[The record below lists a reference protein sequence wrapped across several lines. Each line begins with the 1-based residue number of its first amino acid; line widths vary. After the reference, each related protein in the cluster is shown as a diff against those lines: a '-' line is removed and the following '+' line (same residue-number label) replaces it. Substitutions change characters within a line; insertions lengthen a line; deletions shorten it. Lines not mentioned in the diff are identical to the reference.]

1 MRPFF
6 LFNDILNIAFNLS
19 ESMRIIFAVITGVL
33 LFSCDQKP
41 DHRFERLDATVT
53 GIDFV
58 NEIIEKDSFNILH
71 NEYMYNGGGVG
82 IGDLNND
89 TLPDIV
95 FTANKIR
102 SRIYLNKGG
111 FKFQDIT
118 DRFKGMVA
126 GQWMSGVVV
135 VDVNADG
142 WKDVYMTSTMN
153 DDPEMRRNQFW
164 LNEGLA
170 SDGLPTFREAAAE
183 FGIDDRGH
191 SMHAAFLD
199 YDLDGDL
206 DLYVLNNVISK
217 EVPTNYRPKLRD
229 GSSPNND
236 AFYENLGNGKF
247 QNITLKAGI
256 TIEGYG
262 LGIAVADFNKDLY
275 PDLYISNDYISNDI
289 LYLNQRNGTFK
300 DQSEVYLSHQSR
312 FSMGNDAADVNN
324 DGNPEIITMDMMP
337 EDYFRK
343 KQTINGNSYYV
354 YYNNQKYGYQNQY
367 IRNMFQVHNG
377 FLDSVML
384 PFSEQ
389 AQMSGVYQTEW
400 SWSPLFADYDN
411 DGDKDLLVTNGFP
424 MDLTD
429 KDFTNYKAEYFGSLI
444 TEEELLARIPIVK
457 VSNYAF
463 ENKGDLKF
471 ENVTESWG
479 MKIPSFSNGASF
491 VDLDLDGDLDYVVNN
506 IDDPAFVYHN
516 MTNEQENAS
525 HNWLRIDVRG
535 VGANPDAIGAYAE
548 IWSAGNYQFL
558 EKNLSRGYIS
568 SVDPILHFGL
578 GNLQKVDSVRIVWPW
593 TKQELVVKDPKINQV
608 LRVTPAKAVGLK
620 RVKTTSVSAPI
631 FNKRDDVFNYVHT
644 ETDYVDF
651 FQGQAVMQHKYSMI
665 GPVMDAGDIDGDGMD
680 EILVGGGFGHPA
692 TAFRFEKG
700 KYISMII
707 PGWSGDRN
715 VQTSDLLLADMDND
729 KDADIIEI
737 AGGYSQEDIGI
748 YKHALYRNQDGRFVK
763 EELPVPAFIGSVVR
777 SEDVD
782 RDGDLDLFIGQRV
795 KRKNFPY
802 SGPSWILINNGSDFK
817 PMPFDLE
824 MVTDAAFTDL
834 DGDGWKDLIVTREL
848 NTITWLKNESG
859 KSFRIMEKQ
868 EWAELHGFWESV
880 TVADLDQNGSDDLI
894 FGNLGDNHRFTV
906 SEQYPFRVYGVDV
919 DKNGV
924 ADPVCTSY
932 WKDKSGI
939 MTEYPVNYMDELF
952 AQSPYFRKLFTSYTT
967 FSYTPM
973 NQIYENDTIGQ
984 QRIRYSNFTSSVMFW
999 NDKGKLTRQDLPG
1012 TLQSTPLKKTLVND
1026 FTGDGNVDILIGG
1039 NDHSFDVSTGNY
1051 DAGRGMLL
1059 TSGENKQ
1066 LTVLHP
1072 SQTGL
1077 RIMGQV
1083 NSLMMTMGE
1092 KPLIIV
1098 GINRRVVQVYSP
1110 KSSLK

>member
-1 MRPFF
+1 MKLFLALAFGFF
-6 LFNDILNIAFNLS
+6 LI
-19 ESMRIIFAVITGVL
+19 
-33 LFSCDQKP
+33 SCNQTP
-41 DHRFERLDATVT
+41 DYRFQRLDASTT

-89 TLPDIV
+89 SLPDVI
-95 FTANKIR
+95 FTANKTR
-102 SRIYLNKGG
+102 SRIYLNKGD

-118 DRFKGMVA
+118 DRFKGLVS
-126 GQWMSGVVV
+126 GQWLSGVVV
-135 VDVNADG
+135 VDINADG
-142 WKDVYMTSTMN
+142 WKDVYLTSTMN
-153 DDPEMRRNQFW
+153 DDPEMRRNQLW
-164 LNEGLA
+164 LNEGA
-170 SDGLPTFREAAAE
+170 GIDGLPSFREAAAE

-199 YDLDGDL
+199 FDLDGDL

-236 AFYENLGNGKF
+236 HFYENLGNGKF
-247 QNITLKAGI
+247 RDITIQAGI

-262 LGIAVADFNKDLY
+262 LGIAVTDFNKDRY

-289 LYLNQRNGTFK
+289 LYLNQRDGTFK
-300 DQSEVYLSHQSR
+300 DYSETYLSHQSR

-354 YYNNQKYGYQNQY
+354 YFNNQKYGYQNQY
-367 IRNMFQVHNG
+367 IRNMFHVHNG

-389 AQMSGVYQTEW
+389 AQMAGVYQTEW

-463 ENKGDLKF
+463 ENTGDLKF
-471 ENVTESWG
+471 QNVTESWG
-479 MKIPSFSNGASF
+479 MKIPSFSNGAAF

-506 IDDPAFVYHN
+506 IDDPAFVYKN
-516 MTNEQENAS
+516 LTNDSKEKN
-525 HNWLRIDVRG
+525 HFWIRIDVKG
-535 VGANPDAIGAYAE
+535 SGLNPDAIGAYAE
-548 IWSAGNYQFL
+548 VWSNGNYQFL

-578 GNLQKVDSVRIVWPW
+578 GGQEKIDSI
-593 TKQELVVKDPKINQV
+593 
-608 LRVTPAKAVGLK
+608 RVTWPQTELKVVLKNPAVNQIIRVDPASA
-620 RVKTTSVSAPI
+620 VKTKLSVPKSKSNPL
-631 FNKRDDVFNYVHT
+631 FKRTDQILSYPHS

-651 FQGQAVMQHKYSMI
+651 FQGQAVMQHKFSMI
-665 GPVMDAGDIDGDGMD
+665 GPVIKSADLDGDDSD
-680 EILVGGGFGHPA
+680 EILIGAGFGHPA
-692 TAFRFEKG
+692 VAFATKNG
-700 KYISMII
+700 KYLPYEIA
-707 PGWSGDRN
+707 GWSGERET
-715 VQTSDLLLADMDND
+715 QTADLLMLDIDN
-729 KDADIIEI
+729 DADIDMIEI
-737 AGGYSQEDIGI
+737 AGGYSQEDPTKYQHI
-748 YKHALYRNQDGRFVK
+748 LFRNQNGKYLK
-763 EELPVPAFIGSVVR
+763 EPLPIPSFIGSVVR
-777 SEDVD
+777 AEDVD

-795 KRKNFPY
+795 NRKNFPY
-802 SGPSWILINNGSDFK
+802 AGSSWMLINQGGSFN
-817 PMPFDLE
+817 PQSYDLE

-834 DGDGWKDLIVTREL
+834 DGDGWKDLVVTREL
-848 NTITWLKNESG
+848 NSITWMKNNSG
-859 KSFRIMEKQ
+859 KGFVISEKP
-868 EWAELHGFWESV
+868 EWAGLHGFWESI
-880 TVADLDQNGSDDLI
+880 TVADLDRNGSEDLL
-894 FGNLGDNHRFTV
+894 FGNLGDNHRFTI
-906 SEQYPFRVYGVDV
+906 SDSYPFRVYGVDL

-924 ADPVCTSY
+924 VDPVCTSY
-932 WKDKSGI
+932 WKDKDGI

-973 NQIYENDTIGQ
+973 NQIYGNDTIAQ
-984 QRIRYSNFTSSVMFW
+984 RRIRYSNFTKSLMFW
-999 NDKGKLTRQDLPG
+999 NEKGKLIRQELPS
-1012 TLQSTPLKKTLVND
+1012 TLQNTPLKKTLIYD
-1026 FTGDGNVDILIGG
+1026 FTGDGRIDILIAG

-1051 DAGRGMLL
+1051 DAGRGMI
-1059 TSGENKQ
+1059 
-1066 LTVLHP
+1066 LTVNSERQLGVLQP
-1072 SQTGL
+1072 AQTGL
-1077 RIMGQV
+1077 SVMGQV
-1083 NSLMMTMGE
+1083 NSLTLVKGAS
-1092 KPLIIV
+1092 PIV
-1098 GINRRVVQVYSP
+1098 VFGINRKPVQAYTLN
-1110 KSSLK
+1110 K

>member
-1 MRPFF
+1 MRLFF
-6 LFNDILNIAFNLS
+6 LFHDILNIAFNLS
-19 ESMRIIFAVITGVL
+19 ELMRIIFAVITSVL
-33 LFSCDQKP
+33 LFSCDHKP
-41 DHRFERLDATVT
+41 DYRFQRLDASST

-89 TLPDIV
+89 SLPDIV

-102 SRIYLNKGG
+102 SRIYLNNGG

-118 DRFKGMVA
+118 DRFNGMAA

-135 VDVNADG
+135 VDLNADG

-170 SDGLPTFREAAAE
+170 PDGLPTFREAAAE

-199 YDLDGDL
+199 FDLDGDL

-236 AFYENLGNGKF
+236 TFYENLGNGKF

-256 TIEGYG
+256 SIEGYG

-275 PDLYISNDYISNDI
+275 PDIYISNDYISNDI

-300 DQSEVYLSHQSR
+300 DQSEIYLSHQSR
-312 FSMGNDAADVNN
+312 FSMGNDAADINN

-444 TEEELLARIPIVK
+444 SEKELLARIPIVK

-471 ENVTESWG
+471 ENVTDSWG
-479 MKIPSFSNGASF
+479 MKIPSFSNGAAF

-506 IDDPAFVYHN
+506 INDPAFIYRN
-516 MTNEQENAS
+516 TTNEQKNLS

-535 VGANPDAIGAYAE
+535 ADSNPDALGAYAE
-548 IWSAGNYQFL
+548 VWAEGDYQFL
-558 EKNLSRGYIS
+558 EKNLARGYIS
-568 SVDPILHFGL
+568 SVDPILHFGF
-578 GNLQKVDSVRIVWPW
+578 GPRQKVDSIRIVWPW
-593 TKQELVVKDPKINQV
+593 KKQELVLRDPGINRV
-608 LRVTPAKAVGLK
+608 IHVTPEKAVELK
-620 RVKTTSVSAPI
+620 QWRLAPMSAPI
-631 FNKRDDVFNYVHT
+631 FIKRDDVLSYDHS

-665 GPVMDAGDIDGDGMD
+665 GPVMEAGDLDGDGID
-680 EILVGGGFGHPA
+680 EILIGGGFGHLTA
-692 TAFRFEKG
+692 AFRFEKD
-700 KYISMII
+700 KYVPIVIS
-707 PGWSGDRN
+707 GWSGERT
-715 VQTSDLLLADMDND
+715 VQTADLLVADIDND
-729 KDADIIEI
+729 KDADIVEI
-737 AGGYSQEDIGI
+737 AGGYSQEDISN
-748 YKHALYRNQDGRFVK
+748 YKHALYRNNSGRFIK
-763 EELPVPAFIGSVVR
+763 EELPVPAFIGSVIK
-777 SEDVD
+777 SADID
-782 RDGDLDLFIGQRV
+782 GDGDLDFFIGQRV
-795 KRKNFPY
+795 KRKNFPFA
-802 SGPSWILINNGSDFK
+802 GPSFILINNGTTFN
-817 PMPFDLE
+817 PVPFDLE

-834 DGDGWKDLIVTREL
+834 DGDGWKDLVVTREL
-848 NTITWLKNESG
+848 NSITWMKNNSG
-859 KSFRIMEKQ
+859 QGFVVSEKP
-868 EWAELHGFWESV
+868 EWAGLHGFWESV
-880 TVADLDQNGSDDLI
+880 TVADLDQNGSEDLL
-894 FGNLGDNHRFTV
+894 FGNLGENHRFTI
-906 SEQYPFRVYGVDV
+906 SDSYPFRVYGVDL

-924 ADPVCTSY
+924 IDPVCTSY
-932 WKDKSGI
+932 WKDKDGI

-973 NQIYENDTIGQ
+973 NQIYGNDTIAH
-984 QRIRYSNFTSSVMFW
+984 QRIRYSNFTKSLMFW
-999 NDKGKLTRQDLPG
+999 NEKGKLIRQEFPSI
-1012 TLQSTPLKKTLVND
+1012 LQNTPLKKTLIYD
-1026 FTGDGNVDILIGG
+1026 FTSDGRIDILIAG

-1051 DAGRGMLL
+1051 DAGRGMI
-1059 TSGENKQ
+1059 
-1066 LTVLHP
+1066 LTVNSERQLGVLQP
-1072 SQTGL
+1072 AQTGL
-1077 RIMGQV
+1077 SVMGQV
-1083 NSLMMTMGE
+1083 NSLTLVKGAS
-1092 KPLIIV
+1092 PIV
-1098 GINRRVVQVYSP
+1098 LFGINRKPVQAYTLN
-1110 KSSLK
+1110 K